1 MKEKQ
6 IIRNYSNLEQ
16 YNQIDNCD
24 AFNRNKKEKFSSNFI
39 TLKVIDLF
47 LNHKSFVD
55 NFYLFSLKQNSLKAN
70 RLYIYINDD
79 KTLTVDFISQWKDK
93 SKDVIV
99 RNIKKTI
106 ENISIDSL
114 IMVLQSI

>member
-1 MKEKQ
+1 M
-6 IIRNYSNLEQ
+6 
-16 YNQIDNCD
+16 
-24 AFNRNKKEKFSSNFI
+24 
-39 TLKVIDLF
+39 IDLF